1 MLGSRSTAVSVGS
14 LDRWTTLVFCCSLS
28 LSFTHTSGSLTYSKE
43 YIYTSTQCCTQW
55 TSPYRVSR
63 SGWRPMQ
70 HLIMELIL
78 SMFTFIWP
86 HHYSVLLLQDSEEQ
100 RRKMTWVWGE
110 ETGGEQDLHVFRCPV
125 QQDLHFPRVLFPP
138 GYYLNTHTHTDTHI
152 WRSADHNCLHWLS
165 TVWGVICDPRS
176 DVWGLLTENQ
186 SDWAVAVV
194 AHSGTSSS
202 YKTTS
207 ADSLNL
213 CTMLSNTCSCS
224 VNFILRCFYC
234 LISVLP
240 ECVVLLL

>member
-43 YIYTSTQCCTQW
+43 YIYTPTQCCTQW

-138 GYYLNTHTHTDTHI
+138 GYYLNTHTYRHTHMKICWSQLSSLVIHSVRCDLWPEV
-152 WRSADHNCLHWLS
+152 WRLRPFDWEPKWLS
-165 TVWGVICDPRS
+165 C
-176 DVWGLLTENQ
+176 
-186 SDWAVAVV
+186 
-194 AHSGTSSS
+194 
-202 YKTTS
+202 
-207 ADSLNL
+207 
-213 CTMLSNTCSCS
+213 CSCCS
-224 VNFILRCFYC
+224 LWNIIL
-234 LISVLP
+234 L
-240 ECVVLLL
+240 